1 MIMKKER
8 IKKII
13 KEVYPYIIVII
24 VVILIR
30 TFIVTPAIV
39 DGSSMEPTLNDNN
52 IIMLNKLNYRINS
65 IKKFDIVVVKFNDEK
80 IVKRVIGL
88 PGEYVEY
95 KDNTLYVDGFIIEE
109 NFKHDTTTDFKLT
122 DIGYLKIPGDKYL
135 VLGDNRGNSLDSRVI
150 GLIDKDEILGSSS
163 VRIFPFTKIGKVK

>member
-1 MIMKKER
+1 MIMTKER

-65 IKKFDIVVVKFNDEK
+65 IKRFDIVVVKFNDEK

-95 KDNTLYVDGFIIEE
+95 KDNTLYVNGFIIEE
-109 NFKHDTTTDFKLT
+109 NFKHDTTIEFKLT
-122 DIGYLKIPGDKYL
+122 DIGYLKIPGDKYW